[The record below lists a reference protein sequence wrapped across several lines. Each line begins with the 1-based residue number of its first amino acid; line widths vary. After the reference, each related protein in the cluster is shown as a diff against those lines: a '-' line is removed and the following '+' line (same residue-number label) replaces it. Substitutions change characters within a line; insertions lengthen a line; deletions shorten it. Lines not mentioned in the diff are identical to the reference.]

1 LLKSGFVYIFE
12 EYFLGFNMSHNFRY
26 IVAYLIFLLPF
37 YAGAQSTITI
47 SGKVLDK
54 ETNEPLIFASIG
66 VKGKSIGTV
75 SNSLGEFDF
84 HIPTTSKDDILVIS
98 MLGYENLQT
107 PIINLIGRDTVIF
120 KLNKAVQMLD
130 EVVIQDS
137 LDGGDIARIAMSRIE
152 QNYPMKPFLVDGFYR
167 DLKKIGGTYF
177 SLLEAAVK
185 IFDKG
190 YEEPRNKSRL
200 RERVAL
206 MEVRKSL
213 GYNSRFTKYFD
224 QNNLLEDLLLHNN
237 IRYRQFPED
246 DAFYNAF
253 KRAQTS
259 YFNGKRVFVIAQ
271 KHPKFY
277 LKMYIDVR
285 NYAIIRMEYERYYD
299 DVIIR
304 KKRDKVSKYIYDKK
318 TIDFKEY
325 QGKMFVSY
333 MNLESKVNWYDEKT
347 DSLQF
352 ETELHQELLIN
363 KVYPNT
369 DERIGSTEKMRRYG
383 LQYQDE
389 PYDKDFWN
397 NYNVIKETPLDKK
410 IIADL
415 EQLGALDDQFE
426 KY

>member
-1 LLKSGFVYIFE
+1 MRFILIATIFVT
-12 EYFLGFNMSHNFRY
+12 
-26 IVAYLIFLLPF
+26 LPF
-37 YAGAQSTITI
+37 FLSAQTITI

-54 ETNEPLIFASIG
+54 ENDAPLVFASIG

-84 HIPTTSKDDILVIS
+84 HVPPSYKDDLLVIS

-107 PIINLIGRDTVIF
+107 PISNLLNRDTVVF

-137 LDGGDIARIAMSRIE
+137 LSGEDIARVALNRISE
-152 QNYPMKPFLVDGFYR
+152 NYPMRPFLVDGFYR

-185 IFDKG
+185 IYDKG
-190 YEEPRNKSRL
+190 YEAPKNKTRL
-200 RERVAL
+200 RERVEL

-237 IRYRQFPED
+237 LRYRQFPEEE
-246 DAFYNAF
+246 AFYSAF
-253 KRAQTS
+253 KRSKTS
-259 YFNGKRVFVIAQ
+259 YFNGRKVFVIYQRQAN
-271 KHPKFY
+271 FF
-277 LKMYIDVR
+277 LRMYIDVR
-285 NYAIIRMEYERYYD
+285 NYAVIRLEYQRYYD
-299 DVIIR
+299 DAIIK

-325 QGKMFVSY
+325 QGKMFVNY
-333 MNLESKVNWYDEKT
+333 MNLESKINWYDEKT

-363 KVYPNT
+363 RVYPNS
-369 DERIGSTEKMRRYG
+369 DERIGSTQKMRRYG

-389 PYDKDFWN
+389 PYNKEFWS

>member
-1 LLKSGFVYIFE
+1 MLKSGFVYIFE

-84 HIPTTSKDDILVIS
+84 HIPASSKDDILVIS

-285 NYAIIRMEYERYYD
+285 NYSIIRMEYERYYD

-389 PYDKDFWN
+389 PYDKEFWN

>member
-1 LLKSGFVYIFE
+1 MRFFFIVFSICLICLFPLLSD
-12 EYFLGFNMSHNFRY
+12 
-26 IVAYLIFLLPF
+26 
-37 YAGAQSTITI
+37 AQSITV

-54 ETNEPLIFASIG
+54 EDNEPLIFASIG
-66 VKGKSIGTV
+66 IKGKPIGTV

-84 HIPTTSKDDILVIS
+84 HIPPECRDELLVIS
-98 MLGYENLQT
+98 MLGYENFQT
-107 PIINLIGRDTVIF
+107 PVSNLIGKDTIVF
-120 KLNKAVQMLD
+120 RLNKAVQMLD

-137 LDGGDIARIAMSRIE
+137 LDGGDIARIAMMRIE
-152 QNYPMKPFLVDGFYR
+152 QNYPMTPFLVDGFYR

-185 IFDKG
+185 IYDEG
-190 YEEPRNKSRL
+190 YEEPKNKHRL

-237 IRYRQFPED
+237 IRYRQFPDED
-246 DAFYNAF
+246 IFYNAF
-253 KRAQTS
+253 KRAKTS
-259 YFNGKRVFVIAQ
+259 YFNGRRVFVISQRNPA
-271 KHPKFY
+271 FN

-285 NYAIIRMEYERYYD
+285 NYAIIRMEYERFYD
-299 DVIIR
+299 NAVIR

-325 QGKMFVSY
+325 KNKMYVNY
-333 MNLESKVNWYDEKT
+333 MNLESKINWYDEKT

-363 KVYPNT
+363 KIYP
-369 DERIGSTEKMRRYG
+369 DPDSRIGSTQKMRKYG

-389 PYDKDFWN
+389 KYNTEFWD

-415 EQLGALDDQFE
+415 EQLGALDDQF
-426 KY
+426 KNY